1 MMKVYL
7 GLGGN
12 VSKVSE
18 TFDTA
23 AIEIEN
29 LIGRILNKSS
39 RYRTEPW
46 GNKNQDYFL
55 NQVLC
60 VETNLNAEN
69 VLKEILA
76 IEKKLGRDRN
86 KDNQFAPRTID
97 IDILFY
103 GEKIINNNSLSVP
116 HPRLHMRNFVL
127 TPLMEIAPDLIH
139 PLFNKKIKDLVKD
152 NPDDSLVKKETS
164 PQRTTVGTFK
174 RRDT

>member
-1 MMKVYL
+1 MVKVYL

-12 VSKVSE
+12 VGKVSE

-60 VETNLNAEN
+60 VETSLNAED

-86 KDNQFAPRTID
+86 MDNQFAPRTID

-116 HPRLHMRNFVL
+116 HPRLHIRNFVL

-164 PQRTTVGTFK
+164 PQAITFGSFK